1 MDTSKDVSRR
11 HLTAQIVKAYVS
23 KNHVTRDDL
32 APLIGIVYDSLDF
45 GASKESEPS
54 PAAPLVPAVSV
65 KKSVTPDYLICL
77 EDGKQFKSLKR
88 HLKTHYDLSP
98 EAYRQKWGLPA
109 DYPMVAANYAA
120 KRSEL
125 AKSIGLGR
133 KALPEPELE
142 ELVELEIEAA
152 SEPVGTQPPEPAPAE
167 EPKAPKRGRAAKSQ
181 DAESEAVASEPIEAE
196 DAKAPAKP
204 KGRTAKAKSPA
215 KAEADD
221 ASEPE
226 ASDEAKTPKRRR
238 AAKKDAAAA

>member
-1 MDTSKDVSRR
+1 MDNSKDVSRR

-32 APLIGIVYDSLDF
+32 APLIGIVYASLDF
-45 GASKESEPS
+45 DAAKEPEAA
-54 PAAPLVPAVSV
+54 PAAPLVPAVPI

-88 HLKTHYDLSP
+88 HLKTHYDLTP

-133 KALPEPELE
+133 KAAPEVEPEA
-142 ELVELEIEAA
+142 EIEEA
-152 SEPVGTQPPEPAPAE
+152 PAPAVE
-167 EPKAPKRGRAAKSQ
+167 TEAPEK
-181 DAESEAVASEPIEAE
+181 
-196 DAKAPAKP
+196 PA
-204 KGRTAKAKSPA
+204 
-215 KAEADD
+215 
-221 ASEPE
+221 
-226 ASDEAKTPKRRR
+226 KRRR
-238 AAKKDAAAA
+238 TTKKAAAAAE